1 MNISGIYIK
10 TWPDELAL
18 IQQKFNK
25 ISGVEV
31 HMTTENGGLIVTA
44 ETGDTASMAD
54 TLMDMQQMEGVLS
67 ATLVYHHDE
76 QAPYSELPAGDRQ

>member
-67 ATLVYHHDE
+67 ATLVYHHVE